1 MWRYII
7 PTLLVPAAVAAQ
19 PVTQPSPCEVTI
31 SRAPDEVREA
41 IEAWV
46 NAEPR
51 CTTTLDVRVV
61 PTEGGFYLF
70 ARDGAGRV
78 RERVVPD
85 AQAAGVLVASWVA
98 DDLISPPQPV
108 DPFMPPSAT
117 ATASVTVVVPG
128 ATTPEP
134 SVVAAAEPARPTSRW
149 FTLGGIWQMHGNGA
163 GGVRAEMDLIRR
175 GPWAFGAALA
185 ASSTNID
192 VEYSNGYMTAKEA
205 RLLGTLARTTTFGKW
220 ELRLAAG
227 AGVMVTRATGW
238 IDADNVEGT
247 GVFPTAETSVLL
259 SRQLRG
265 DWAFGVGPV
274 AIWYM
279 QTYKFQDDYGSM
291 ITMSNRDVEILGF
304 AGIRRRL

>member
-1 MWRYII
+1 MWRIII
-7 PTLLVPAAVAAQ
+7 PLLIPAAAAAQ

-51 CTTTLDVRVV
+51 CTTSLDVRVV
-61 PTEGGFYLF
+61 PTDGGFYLF

-98 DDLISPPQPV
+98 DDLITPPQPV
-108 DPFMPPSAT
+108 DPIMPPSAT

-128 ATTPEP
+128 TTTPEP
-134 SVVAAAEPARPTSRW
+134 AVVARSVPVVPFGRW
-149 FTLGGIWQMHGNGA
+149 LTVGGIWQMHGNGS
-163 GGVRAEMDLIRR
+163 GGVRAELDLIRR
-175 GPWAFGAALA
+175 GPWSIGAVLA
-185 ASSTNID
+185 GSSTNIE
-192 VEYSNGYMTAKEA
+192 VQYSNGYMTAKEA

-227 AGVMVTRATGW
+227 AGIMVTRATGW
-238 IDADNVEGT
+238 VDADNVEGT
-247 GVFPTAETSVLL
+247 GLFPTAETSALL
-259 SRQLRG
+259 SRQIRG
-265 DWAFGVGPV
+265 PWAFAAGPV

-279 QTYKFQDDYGSM
+279 QTYKFEDDYGSM
-291 ITMSNRDVEILGF
+291 ITMSNRDYEILGF